1 MTTVYLDTN
10 VYDHIAKGL
19 IPAEPLIDARRRGE
33 VTGHLSA
40 PNVEELLGDWE
51 RDSEAAVKRLQL
63 ADHLVGFENFLKQ
76 PADLLRDA
84 IYAYATATPPPP
96 PLLPRKE
103 RRRVASGLR
112 RITERRPGTAR
123 AVAATLAKVRRDK
136 EEFRATMRRAR
147 DQALAELGD
156 PNQFRNIEFGEFWE
170 RAKAGWAE
178 AVADGCGLAA
188 QCRARGL
195 EGLLEVRTVRLAVG
209 AALSLV
215 YAQTVER
222 GRPDI
227 GDGHD
232 LQHAIAASTADVFVS
247 RDKPFTRLLK
257 RIPMDGFRVVD
268 RLEEIL
274 APSPTSAQGG

>member
-10 VYDHIAKGL
+10 VYDHIAKGE

-40 PNVEELLGDWE
+40 PNVEELLGDWG

-63 ADHLVGFENFLKQ
+63 ADQLVGFENFLKQ

-84 IYAYATATPPPP
+84 IYACATATPPPP

-112 RITERRPGTAR
+112 RITERRPGTAPL
-123 AVAATLAKVRRDK
+123 VAAILANVRRDK
-136 EEFRATMRRAR
+136 EEFRATMRQAQ

-156 PNQFRNIEFGEFWE
+156 PRRFRTFEEFWE
-170 RAKAGWAE
+170 GAKAIWAE
-178 AVADGCGLAA
+178 AVADGCGLVA

-215 YAQTVER
+215 YAQTVEGR
-222 GRPDI
+222 RPDV
-227 GDGHD
+227 GDGYD
-232 LQHAIAASTADVFVS
+232 LRHAIAASTADVFVA

-274 APSPTSAQGG
+274 VPSPTSAQGG